1 MHRRLLWRPA
11 AALAV
16 LVAVPATGL
25 GQQPAGKAPPR
36 LDPSKTVRI
45 ERPVEALV
53 KAASAPAPA
62 PAPVTPIDPDNPK
75 VKPGDVKW
83 HPNFADACK
92 AAEKSGK
99 PVLLFHMMGRLDDRF
114 C

>member
-1 MHRRLLWRPA
+1 MYRRLLWRPA

-16 LVAVPATGL
+16 LAAVPATGF

-36 LDPSKTVRI
+36 LDPSKTARI

-62 PAPVTPIDPDNPK
+62 PVTPADPDNPK
-75 VKPGDVKW
+75 VKPGDVNW

-92 AAEKSGK
+92 ASEKTGK